1 MITLLHTA
9 RTTLTLLTEADLP
22 AMEALAREPDTFKFI
37 KKLRVMNPEQY
48 TQFLHTKLEQIRTG
62 VGYHWAV
69 WLGIGSSAV
78 PARDYPAPAMDSPI
92 PATVSP
98 DPANASSRLFIGAVN
113 LNPIKGVGASTQGV
127 RERGSSE
134 GQTLAAYHGPARLQI
149 GCQLKRDYWGQG
161 FASELTARIL
171 HFAIHE
177 LRLPA
182 VYGVFEQ
189 DNAISRRL
197 LEKLGFVFE
206 ESFQEQE
213 IITEIHKYVPPPPSA
228 DPRQAN

>member
-1 MITLLHTA
+1 MTTTLHTA

-22 AMEALAREPDTFKFI
+22 AMEALAREPDTFKYI
-37 KKLRVMNPEQY
+37 TKLRVMSPEQY

-69 WLGIGSSAV
+69 WV
-78 PARDYPAPAMDSPI
+78 D
-92 PATVSP
+92 
-98 DPANASSRLFIGAVN
+98 NNFIGAVN
-113 LNPIKGVGASTQGV
+113 LNPIKRTGDPTTPDSSANPASPN
-127 RERGSSE
+127 
-134 GQTLAAYHGPARLQI
+134 GPARLQI

-171 HFAIHE
+171 DFAIHE
-177 LRLPA
+177 LKLPA
-182 VYGVFEQ
+182 VYGVFEK
-189 DNAISRRL
+189 DNNISRRL

-213 IITEIHKYVPPPPSA
+213 VIAEIHKYTV
-228 DPRQAN
+228 

>member
-1 MITLLHTA
+1 MTTTLHTA

-22 AMEALAREPDTFKFI
+22 AMEALAREPDTFKYI
-37 KKLRVMNPEQY
+37 KKLRVMSPEQY

-69 WLGIGSSAV
+69 WV
-78 PARDYPAPAMDSPI
+78 D
-92 PATVSP
+92 
-98 DPANASSRLFIGAVN
+98 NNFIGAVN
-113 LNPIKGVGASTQGV
+113 LNPIKRTGNPTTPDSSANPASPN
-127 RERGSSE
+127 
-134 GQTLAAYHGPARLQI
+134 GPARLQI

-171 HFAIHE
+171 DFAIHE
-177 LRLPA
+177 LKLPA
-182 VYGVFEQ
+182 VYGVFEK
-189 DNAISRRL
+189 DNNISRRL

-213 IITEIHKYVPPPPSA
+213 IIAEIHKYTV
-228 DPRQAN
+228 

>member
-1 MITLLHTA
+1 MITPLHTA

-22 AMEALAREPDTFKFI
+22 AMEALAREPDTFKYI
-37 KKLRVMNPEQY
+37 KKLRVMSPEQY
-48 TQFLHTKLEQIRTG
+48 TQFLQVKLEQIRTG

-69 WLGIGSSAV
+69 WLKDGST
-78 PARDYPAPAMDSPI
+78 SP
-92 PATVSP
+92 
-98 DPANASSRLFIGAVN
+98 RHFIGAVN
-113 LNPIKGVGASTQGV
+113 LNPIKGVGAST
-127 RERGSSE
+127 SPN
-134 GQTLAAYHGPARLQI
+134 GPARLQI

-161 FASELTARIL
+161 FASELTTRLL

-177 LRLPA
+177 LKLPV

-213 IITEIHKYVPPPPSA
+213 VIAEIHKYVPPSA
-228 DPRQAN
+228 DPRQVS

>member
-1 MITLLHTA
+1 MTAPLHTA

-22 AMEALAREPDTFKFI
+22 AMEALAREPDTFKYI

-48 TQFLHTKLEQIRTG
+48 TRFLHTKLEQIHTG

-69 WLGIGSSAV
+69 WLKDNLADPVKVSSDSSVIG
-78 PARDYPAPAMDSPI
+78 PKNNP
-92 PATVSP
+92 T
-98 DPANASSRLFIGAVN
+98 DPAKVSAPFKASPEVPGSPSHFIGAVN
-113 LNPIKGVGASTQGV
+113 LNPIKGISASPN
-127 RERGSSE
+127 
-134 GQTLAAYHGPARLQI
+134 GPVRLQI

-189 DNAISRRL
+189 GNAISRRL

-213 IITEIHKYVPPPPSA
+213 IITEIHKYVRKTDSGENIVRFPE
-228 DPRQAN
+228 

>member
-1 MITLLHTA
+1 MTAPLHTA

-22 AMEALAREPDTFKFI
+22 AMEALAREPDTFKYI
-37 KKLRVMNPEQY
+37 KKLRVMNSEQY
-48 TQFLHTKLEQIRTG
+48 TQFLYTKLEQIRTG
-62 VGYHWAV
+62 TGYHWAV
-69 WLGIGSSAV
+69 WIGK
-78 PARDYPAPAMDSPI
+78 D
-92 PATVSP
+92 
-98 DPANASSRLFIGAVN
+98 FIGAVN
-113 LNPIKGVGASTQGV
+113 LNPIKGIGASPN
-127 RERGSSE
+127 
-134 GQTLAAYHGPARLQI
+134 GPARLQI

-213 IITEIHKYVPPPPSA
+213 IITEIHKYVRKTDSGENIVRFPE
-228 DPRQAN
+228 